1 MHQAPAAI
9 APHDRSSYFAS
20 MTINYRAL
28 ILDGVGSSLKTA
40 KLELPSL
47 KAGEAL
53 VRIRAASFNHRD
65 LWIQKGQYAGLKFP
79 IVPGS
84 DGAGLVEKLGPGGDA
99 SWIGRKV
106 VINAALDW
114 GPSPD
119 AQGKDF
125 RILGLPDP
133 GTFSEFV
140 IVPAAN
146 LAPMPGHLSFEEAAC
161 LPLGGSTAYRA
172 LFTRGRLEAGE
183 KLLLTGIGGGVALLL
198 LRFALAAKARVFV
211 TSGSEDKL
219 SKAKALGAEGGVNYK
234 DADWAEALQ
243 AQAGPFDC
251 IVDSAGGSAFPKLCD
266 LSRSGGRLVFF
277 GATAGNPQELPLRK
291 VFWRQLSL
299 LGSTM
304 GSPEDFAGMLKHV
317 VQHEIHP
324 VIDGIYPF
332 DQADEALRRMDAAG
346 QFGKLVIRIP

>member
-1 MHQAPAAI
+1 
-9 APHDRSSYFAS
+9 
-20 MTINYRAL
+20 MTLTYRAL
-28 ILDGVGSSLKTA
+28 TLDGVDAPLKIT

-53 VRIRAASFNHRD
+53 VRVRAASLNHRD

-84 DGAGLVEKLGPGGDA
+84 DGSGLVEKLGPGGDP
-99 SWIGRKV
+99 SWVGRKV
-106 VINAALDW
+106 VINPALDW

-133 GTFSEFV
+133 GTFAEFV

-146 LAPMPGHLSFEEAAC
+146 LAPMPAHLSFEEAAC
-161 LPLGGSTAYRA
+161 LPLGGATAYRA

-198 LRFALAAKARVFV
+198 LRFALAAQARVFV
-211 TSGSEDKL
+211 TSGSGEKL
-219 SKAKALGAEGGVNYK
+219 AKAESLGAEGGVNYK
-234 DADWAEALQ
+234 NADWAEALQ

-251 IVDSAGGSAFPKLCD
+251 IVDSAGGPGFSKLCD

-291 VFWRQLSL
+291 VFWRQLTL

-304 GSPEDFAGMLKHV
+304 GSPADFAGMLKLV
-317 VQHEIHP
+317 AEREIRP

-346 QFGKLVIRIP
+346 QFGKLVIGIP